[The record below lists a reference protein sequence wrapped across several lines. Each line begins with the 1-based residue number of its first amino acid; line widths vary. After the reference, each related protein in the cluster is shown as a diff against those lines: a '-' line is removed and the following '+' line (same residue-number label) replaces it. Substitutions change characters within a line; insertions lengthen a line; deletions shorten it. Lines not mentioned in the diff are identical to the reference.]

1 MSDANHNDASRLQRL
16 ASAPDSNFRSAHRR
30 WRLRHPCDAYG
41 MLLIHLDQSHAVMES
56 MGEEFNA
63 FMIQHIGARIGR
75 CLRSQ
80 DMLEYLGE
88 HCFVALVPLSN
99 GAQNLMRVAAKLL
112 NEIPQPVHIAGRAAS
127 TTASIGLSVFPDD
140 GETLG
145 ALLRRAEVALERAQH
160 AGGNCFELFDRGLGE
175 RLRRAWDLSARLW
188 RAYEGGEFTVAYQPI
203 VVAATGKVCGA
214 EALLRWTDQALGPQS
229 PSEFVPLLEQSGLIV
244 PIGEWMLRTASG
256 QARTLEYAGLPSLS
270 VAVNVSPRQFDES
283 NLVERVSACLRETQ
297 FPPEHLQLEITENLL
312 IRDPDT
318 ARSIIK
324 SLSTMGVRVYI
335 DDFGTGH
342 SSLSYL
348 RRLPVA
354 GIKIDQSFVQGLP
367 HDESSANIT
376 RTIIGLAQNMR
387 LEIVAEGVET
397 QEQARFLRDHGVHHL
412 QGFLFSRALP
422 LAGLIDLLRKPMP
435 SY

>member
-1 MSDANHNDASRLQRL
+1 
-16 ASAPDSNFRSAHRR
+16 
-30 WRLRHPCDAYG
+30 
-41 MLLIHLDQSHAVMES
+41 
-56 MGEEFNA
+56 
-63 FMIQHIGARIGR
+63 
-75 CLRSQ
+75 
-80 DMLEYLGE
+80 
-88 HCFVALVPLSN
+88 
-99 GAQNLMRVAAKLL
+99 
-112 NEIPQPVHIAGRAAS
+112 
-127 TTASIGLSVFPDD
+127 
-140 GETLG
+140 
-145 ALLRRAEVALERAQH
+145 
-160 AGGNCFELFDRGLGE
+160 
-175 RLRRAWDLSARLW
+175 
-188 RAYEGGEFTVAYQPI
+188 
-203 VVAATGKVCGA
+203 
-214 EALLRWTDQALGPQS
+214 
-229 PSEFVPLLEQSGLIV
+229 
-244 PIGEWMLRTASG
+244 
-256 QARTLEYAGLPSLS
+256 